1 MPRKVRH
8 PVVAGRF
15 YEAHAGRCAADAAQL
30 LADAPFAQA
39 DLPAALRG
47 GIVPHA
53 GWVCSGRIAGLVWRA
68 LAERSDARTIFLTG
82 SVHTIDLDRPA
93 LDSFDQWRTPLGALE
108 VDGALREAIADLDDF
123 QVNDDAHLREHALE
137 VELPLIQQAF
147 GDEVSIVP
155 CMIPP
160 RADAVRWGE
169 QLGQLFR
176 GWPQEVLVVASSDLT
191 HYGPGYGFTP
201 EGVGESGQRWAH
213 DVNDRQLL
221 ERIEAMDAGGIVEQ
235 SHTRRSA
242 CGGGA
247 IAAVTAA
254 ARILGAE
261 RGYTIEH
268 THSSTELAKIG
279 HGDPNNSV
287 GYAAVVF
294 G

>member
-1 MPRKVRH
+1 MANATRY
-8 PVVAGRF
+8 PVAAGRF
-15 YEAHAGRCAADAAQL
+15 YEAHASRCTADAAQL
-30 LADAPFAQA
+30 LADDPFERA
-39 DLPAALRG
+39 DLPGVLHG

-93 LDSFDQWRTPLGALE
+93 LDTFDQWQTPLGMIE
-108 VDGALREAIADLDDF
+108 VDGALREAIAALDEF
-123 QVNDDAHLREHALE
+123 EVNDDAHLREHSLE

-160 RADAVRWGE
+160 RAGAVRWGE

-176 GWPQEVLVVASSDLT
+176 GWPQDVLVVASSDLT

-201 EGVGESGQRWAH
+201 EGIGETGQRWAH
-213 DVNDRQLL
+213 EVNDRLLL
-221 ERIEAMDAGGIVEQ
+221 ERIEAMDADRIVELC
-235 SHTRRSA
+235 HTHRSA

-247 IAAVTAA
+247 IAAVMAA
-254 ARILGAE
+254 AKQLGAE

-268 THSSTELAKIG
+268 THSSKELAKIG

>member
-1 MPRKVRH
+1 MANATRY
-8 PVVAGRF
+8 PVAAGRF
-15 YEAHAGRCAADAAQL
+15 YEAHANRCAADAAQL
-30 LADAPFAQA
+30 LADDPFERA
-39 DLPAALRG
+39 DLPGALHG

-53 GWVCSGRIAGLVWRA
+53 GWVCSGRIAALVWRA

-82 SVHTIDLDRPA
+82 SVHTIDLARPA
-93 LDSFDQWRTPLGALE
+93 LDSFDQWRTPLGTIE
-108 VDGALREAIADLDDF
+108 VDGALRESIAELDEF
-123 QVNDDAHLREHALE
+123 EVNDDAHLREHALE

-160 RADAVRWGE
+160 RTDAVRWGE
-169 QLGQLFR
+169 QLGQLLR
-176 GWPQEVLVVASSDLT
+176 GWPREVLVVASSDLT

-213 DVNDRQLL
+213 EVNDRQLL
-221 ERIEAMDAGGIVEQ
+221 DAIEAMDADRIVEQ

-247 IAAVTAA
+247 IAAVMAA
-254 ARILGAE
+254 AKQLGAE
-261 RGYTIEH
+261 RGYTLEH
-268 THSSTELAKIG
+268 THSSKELAKIG
-279 HGDPNNSV
+279 HSDPNNSV